1 MMILGNAT
9 TNQPVVGQEESS
21 SLRIHS
27 RVARQLV
34 DIEILYLLNFGAKS
48 GYELRKSLS
57 RSFGIKVSYGTLY
70 PHLHALEKGELIVGT
85 WSSSKEE
92 TPARSSLKKR
102 VYDLTSHGAMVL
114 KESIEKLGRISM
126 TMQLLL
132 NNVDLRQSS
141 TKVAN
146 QNSTEIVN
154 SIASIL
160 SKHELVLESSSNEKG
175 ASGLE
180 HSIELL
186 AKSKNGSKIMIRV
199 INGEDKFDLDQ
210 AFKVLV
216 VSNDIQAKMFL
227 LASPPLKREVSD
239 LCNFYHMKLFEGET
253 WNVVLSSLDEGL
265 SG

>member
-9 TNQPVVGQEESS
+9 TTKPQAVQEGSD
-21 SLRIHS
+21 LRIHS

-57 RSFGIKVSYGTLY
+57 KSFGIKVSYGTLY
-70 PHLHALEKGELIVGT
+70 PHLHALERSQLIAGT
-85 WSSSKEE
+85 WSSSTKEE
-92 TPARSSLKKR
+92 APARSSLKKR

-132 NNVDLRQSS
+132 NNVDLRQS
-141 TKVAN
+141 KIAN
-146 QNSTEIVN
+146 QNSTELVN

-160 SKHELVLESSSNEKG
+160 SKHELALESSSNEKG

-186 AKSKNGSKIMIRV
+186 ARSNNGSKILIRV
-199 INGEDKFDLDQ
+199 INGEEDKFDLDQ

-216 VSNDIQAKMFL
+216 VSNDIQARTFL
-227 LASPPLKREVSD
+227 LASPPLRREVSD
-239 LCNFYHMKLFEGET
+239 LCNFYHMKLFEGDT
-253 WNVVLSSLDEGL
+253 WDVVLSALDQGL
-265 SG
+265 SP